1 MKKIKIKGVDA
12 FTSIPFCGNPAGVV
26 MDADDLTDE
35 EMQLI
40 AKEMNY
46 SETAF
51 IMKSEVADFKV
62 RFFSP
67 KREVDLCGHATIA
80 TFFVL
85 AKEERI
91 LNEVTSQETKAGILP
106 VHIRNKIIMMTQ
118 AKPVFKK
125 VDVDKGVIAS
135 ALGIPMMNINSNLPI
150 EAVSTGLFSLLVP
163 IRKIETVQ
171 EMNPDF
177 AKVEEICKKL
187 DVGSIFIF
195 TFETLDPECMVHA
208 RCFAPLYGINEDPV
222 TGTASGALGAYL
234 VKHKSS
240 PTSLILEQGY
250 EVGRPGKV
258 FIEIDIKNRKI
269 EEVMVGGRAIEVFS
283 GEIFYD
289 KKGNMAMLM
298 KP

>member
-1 MKKIKIKGVDA
+1 MKKKKIKIKGVDA

-26 MDADDLTDE
+26 LDADDLTDE

-40 AKEMNY
+40 AREMNY

-51 IMKSEVADFKV
+51 IMKSKVADFKV

-67 KREVDLCGHATIA
+67 KREVDLCGHVTIA
-80 TFFVL
+80 AFSIL
-85 AKEERI
+85 AREGRI
-91 LNEVTSQETKAGILP
+91 LNEVTRQETKAGILP

-125 VDVDKGVIAS
+125 VDVDKEVIAS
-135 ALGIPMMNINSNLPI
+135 ALGIQSTEINRNLPM
-150 EAVSTGLFSLLVP
+150 EVVSTGLFSLLVP
-163 IRKIETVQ
+163 IQKIKIVQ
-171 EMNPDF
+171 EMNPNF
-177 AKVEEICKKL
+177 AKVERICKKL
-187 DVGSIFIF
+187 GVGSIFVF
-195 TFETLDPECMVHA
+195 TFETIEPECMVHA

-258 FIEIDIKNRKI
+258 LVEIAKNMKDGKI

-289 KKGNMAMLM
+289 KKGN
-298 KP
+298 K

>member
-26 MDADDLTDE
+26 LDADDLTDE

-40 AKEMNY
+40 AREMNY

-67 KREVDLCGHATIA
+67 KREVDLCGHVTIA
-80 TFFVL
+80 AFSIL
-85 AKEERI
+85 AREGRI
-91 LNEVTSQETKAGILP
+91 LNEVTRQETKAGILP
-106 VHIRNKIIMMTQ
+106 VHIRDKIIMMTQ

-125 VDVDKGVIAS
+125 VDVDKEVIAS
-135 ALGIPMMNINSNLPI
+135 ALGIPMMDINRNLPI

-163 IRKIETVQ
+163 IRKIEIVR
-171 EMNPDF
+171 EMNPNF
-177 AKVEEICKKL
+177 AKVEKICKKFG
-187 DVGSIFIF
+187 VGSIFVF
-195 TFETLDPECMVHA
+195 TFETIEPECMVHA

-258 FIEIDIKNRKI
+258 FIEIDTKNGKI

-289 KKGNMAMLM
+289 KKGN
-298 KP
+298 K

>member
-12 FTSIPFCGNPAGVV
+12 FTSIPFCGNPVGVV

-40 AKEMNY
+40 AREMNY

-80 TFFVL
+80 AFFVL

-135 ALGIPMMNINSNLPI
+135 ALGIPMMDINSNLPI

-250 EVGRPGKV
+250 EVGRPRKV
-258 FIEIDIKNRKI
+258 FIEIDTKNGKI

-283 GEIFYD
+283 GEMFYD
-289 KKGNMAMLM
+289 KKGN
-298 KP
+298 KW